1 MTTALPPLC
10 FVVMP
15 FGVKPD
21 GRGGSIDFDAVY
33 ERLIAPAIA
42 EAKLQPLRGDQEHI
56 GGMVHKPMFERLILS
71 DYAVADLTTAN
82 ANVFYELG
90 VRHAVRPHTTV
101 LIAADLG
108 RTPFDLAPDRVRPY
122 TIDSRGC
129 PTAAPGELQ
138 SLVTA
143 LDLAREPSTD
153 SPVFSLV
160 DGLPTPEIDRAKTD
174 VFRDQAAYSAG
185 AKRRLADARHQ
196 GAEALREVEG
206 QLGALEDVE
215 TGVVVDLLISYRAVE
230 VLGGHDPARGPD
242 AAPTGADGAGARAA
256 RLRAQPGRAQRGGG
270 EGPPGACWTNAVRAA
285 RQTACS
291 AASTRI
297 AGRPSASTVACA
309 RADFSGRP
317 SRPTGAASR
326 PTGATLIPGVNA
338 VTLMEMLEPGGQEQ
352 QKLVP
357 VVRYAMER
365 RLADGRADYWDHATR
380 VELAVIARD
389 QEGAEEAAS
398 DALAAVREPWE
409 PESTANNLRLIREA
423 RAESGE
429 QLPWAEAIEEELLAV
444 ANDGQAGA

>member
-1 MTTALPPLC
+1 
-10 FVVMP
+10 MP

-33 ERLIAPAIA
+33 EKLIAPAIA

-108 RTPFDLAPDRVRPY
+108 QTPFDLAPDRVRPY
-122 TIDSRGC
+122 TLDSRGC
-129 PTAAPGELQ
+129 PTAAPAELQ

-215 TGVVVDLLISYRAVE
+215 TGVVVDLLISYRAVKSWE
-230 VLGGHDPARGPD
+230 DMIRLVDRMPRPLAQTALVREQLGFALNRAGRSEEAEKVLRDVLDKRGPSSETNGLLGRVYKDRWAAERDHSRVRARGY
-242 AAPTGADGAGARAA
+242 
-256 RLRAQPGRAQRGGG
+256 LRQAIEAYRGGF
-270 EGPPGACWTNAVRAA
+270 E
-285 RQTACS
+285 
-291 AASTRI
+291 
-297 AGRPSASTVACA
+297 
-309 RADFSGRP
+309 ADWRD
-317 SRPTGAASR
+317 AY
-326 PTGATLIPGVNA
+326 PGVNA
-338 VTLMEMLEPGGQEQ
+338 VTLMEMLEPGGEEQ
-352 QKLVP
+352 QRLGARGP
-357 VVRYAMER
+357 LRDGAQARGWPRRLLGSRDSRRARGDSPRPGGRRGGGER
-365 RLADGRADYWDHATR
+365 RAGRRPRAVGAREHGQQPAADPRSARGERRASGVGRGDR
-380 VELAVIARD
+380 
-389 QEGAEEAAS
+389 
-398 DALAAVREPWE
+398 
-409 PESTANNLRLIREA
+409 
-423 RAESGE
+423 
-429 QLPWAEAIEEELLAV
+429 
-444 ANDGQAGA
+444 AGARPDGSHHLMI

>member
-1 MTTALPPLC
+1 
-10 FVVMP
+10 MP

-33 ERLIAPAIA
+33 EKLIAPAIA

-122 TIDSRGC
+122 TLDSRGC
-129 PTAAPGELQ
+129 PTAAPEELQ

-215 TGVVVDLLISYRAVE
+215 TGVVVDLLISYRAVKSWE
-230 VLGGHDPARGPD
+230 DMIRLVDRMPRPLAQTALVREQLGFALNR
-242 AAPTGADGAGARAA
+242 DGAAR
-256 RLRAQPGRAQRGGG
+256 RRRRSS
-270 EGPPGACWTNAVRAA
+270 GACWRSAVRAA
-285 RQTACS
+285 RPTACS
-291 AASTRI
+291 VASTRI
-297 AGRPSASTVACA
+297 AGRPSASTAACVHA
-309 RADFSGRP
+309 GFSGRP
-317 SRPTGAASR
+317 SRPTGPASK
-326 PTGATLIPGVNA
+326 PTGATP
-338 VTLMEMLEPGGQEQ
+338 
-352 QKLVP
+352 
-357 VVRYAMER
+357 
-365 RLADGRADYWDHATR
+365 TR
-380 VELAVIARD
+380 
-389 QEGAEEAAS
+389 G
-398 DALAAVREPWE
+398 
-409 PESTANNLRLIREA
+409 STQSR
-423 RAESGE
+423 
-429 QLPWAEAIEEELLAV
+429 
-444 ANDGQAGA
+444 